1 MRTIKKFKNASR
13 WEKDYQLADWCHTN
27 THFMYSEML
36 LQFGFLTLFFSFI
49 PIGPIYALFYNL
61 FDIRTNARNL
71 LKHAKRPLPEKSFG
85 IGATQ
90 WNLEFLSKLAILFNS
105 ILIGFTS
112 DIIPQFVYSSIHGNY
127 ENYIESTMHSFD
139 TNCYKNNDI
148 TKDFTFNYNSDLFG
162 NQTHCWF
169 RLGKIETNPCQYTF
183 SAKYWEEIAIR
194 SLASMGIFIGC
205 IIIYQGIQ
213 LMFSDHKSFVKDH
226 IQFKRVLGKTVQRL
240 SWNNSV
246 KIRRHLGNKELYE
259 LKRVHQ

>member
-1 MRTIKKFKNASR
+1 MEKHRTQIKYDQSISSKMLMFQFFNFYIYPVFVCFLKGHHFVKGSPDSPTEIFGVKIIYPIGSTRVYDTTLSILFILIGRGIMIRCLTILVQYLGHKFRMRIIQKNKTASR

-112 DIIPQFVYSSIHGNY
+112 
-127 ENYIESTMHSFD
+127 
-139 TNCYKNNDI
+139 
-148 TKDFTFNYNSDLFG
+148 
-162 NQTHCWF
+162 
-169 RLGKIETNPCQYTF
+169 
-183 SAKYWEEIAIR
+183 A
-194 SLASMGIFIGC
+194 
-205 IIIYQGIQ
+205 
-213 LMFSDHKSFVKDH
+213 
-226 IQFKRVLGKTVQRL
+226 
-240 SWNNSV
+240 
-246 KIRRHLGNKELYE
+246 
-259 LKRVHQ
+259 